1 MPESPDIAAC
11 RHCAGELFRIERAP
25 DGSTLFRCE
34 QCGELA
40 PASRPTTA
48 SGAADGPSEA
58 TAPRGTGRH
67 RRADGA

>member
-40 PASRPTTA
+40 PAPRPATA
-48 SGAADGPSEA
+48 SGAADDRSEA
-58 TAPRGTGRH
+58 TGPPRSGRH
-67 RRADGA
+67 RRADGT